1 MESLKRSI
9 RYQLMESKSFIL
21 KFWITV
27 LILNI
32 FFYIISYKGGDAI
45 SIGLYVGGFAGPG
58 SIVGA
63 NLLIILIS
71 LIPYSYERNYQS
83 FPLGVSL
90 GVTRKDYFIS
100 FLIDNAM
107 IALIFATI
115 QGILM
120 KIDPFFV
127 KLIGRIPLYDLL
139 YFNTK
144 TDNIFFIV
152 LFLFVIFLSF
162 ISFWN
167 LIASLN
173 YKFGYK
179 IWLIA
184 LGIAVV
190 LSYSNIET
198 IITIPKFIEN
208 LGSRFGPS
216 EFITMFLGIAI
227 LYIINYLI
235 VRKTNIKKSIG

>member
-9 RYQLMESKSFIL
+9 RYQLMESKSFVL
-21 KFWITV
+21 KFWFTII
-27 LILNI
+27 ILNI
-32 FFYIISYKGGDAI
+32 IFYIVSYTGGDAI
-45 SIGLYVGGFAGPG
+45 TIGISIDGSLEAR
-58 SIVGA
+58 SIVGV
-63 NLLIILIS
+63 NLLIILIA

-83 FPLGVSL
+83 FPLAISL
-90 GVTRKDYFIS
+90 GVTRKDCFIS

-107 IALIFATI
+107 IAFIFATI
-115 QGILM
+115 QGVLM

-127 KLIGRIPLYDLL
+127 KLIERAPMYDLL

-144 TDNIFFIV
+144 TDSIFFIV
-152 LFLFVIFLSF
+152 LFLFVVFLSF
-162 ISFWN
+162 ICFWN

-179 IWLIA
+179 MWIVA
-184 LGIAVV
+184 LGITLF

-216 EFITMFLGIAI
+216 EFITMLLGMTI

-235 VRKTNIKKSIG
+235 VKRTNIK